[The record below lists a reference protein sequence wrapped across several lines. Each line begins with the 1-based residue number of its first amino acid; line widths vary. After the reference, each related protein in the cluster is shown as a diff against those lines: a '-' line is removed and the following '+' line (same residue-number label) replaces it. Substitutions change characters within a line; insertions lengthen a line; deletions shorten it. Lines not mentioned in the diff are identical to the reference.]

1 MSIQRI
7 AGGSVLLLCVLY
19 LGLSGS
25 VRPSIMPDPSY
36 GFAVL
41 DSMQKGAPWN
51 NVIEPDAQNIA
62 RDKTSFYAVWTP
74 GQYAI
79 PGAVMSLGASLGKA
93 LRAVMVV
100 GSLLSL
106 LGWLRLYR
114 ALGFGGEVAT
124 VATALIAATRSFNFS
139 FLNYNGGELLSM
151 AALPWIALAV
161 LRAQDSP
168 WFALVA
174 GAGLLAGFYVKNSM
188 LIYLV
193 AWIGAVL
200 IAMAWRRG
208 LDRWTIQTALL
219 TGVSAAVAVGIV
231 YFGYIA
237 RGWTALA
244 HNQFVDRRFSI
255 LLPAGMP
262 LLAGTA
268 LDDVLSW
275 AFDHPTRPL
284 LSYAYRESTVLFAG
298 AAAVTVWWMW
308 RMFRTPGR
316 EVAAIQAS
324 AFALLVSA
332 VYEYLLLSDS
342 SGSLE
347 LSRHYRPSGYL
358 LLPFFVAGVVAIK
371 RPALKAIAAGVLI
384 VPCVY
389 GAMSFTANFRRHLA
403 QGDAHSDRVQVTHLQ
418 LTPRTVRLLTA
429 LDAHLPPGSLVATPT
444 PMHGLEF
451 QRVRVLRTSAVD
463 ESVAETQA
471 TPRLGVV
478 PNLVVIAEMSGMTD
492 PEADAFVHSFRSY
505 ADRRWDYLAVD
516 NQRFYVPAGQP
527 VDRAW
532 LEAQLTR

>member
-1 MSIQRI
+1 MPTRTI
-7 AGGSVLLLCVLY
+7 AGGLLILLCAVY
-19 LGLSGS
+19 TAAGVT

-36 GFAVL
+36 GFSVL
-41 DSMQKGAPWN
+41 DSMRKGAPWN

-62 RDKTSFYAVWTP
+62 QDRASFYAVWTP

-79 PGAVMSLGASLGKA
+79 PGMIMSAGASMGRA
-93 LRAVMVV
+93 LTVVMIVS
-100 GSLLSL
+100 SLLSIA
-106 LGWLRLYR
+106 GWWALYR
-114 ALGFGGEVAT
+114 ALGFDTHVAT
-124 VATALIAATRSFNFS
+124 IAAALIAATRSFNFS
-139 FLNYNGGELLSM
+139 FLNYNGGELLSL
-151 AALPWIALAV
+151 AVLPWIALAV
-161 LRAQDSP
+161 LRTQDSA

-200 IAMAWRRG
+200 VAMAWRRG
-208 LDRWTIQTALL
+208 LDRWTIKTALL
-219 TGVSAAVAVGIV
+219 TGVSVAVAVGIV

-244 HNQFVDRRFSI
+244 HNQVQDRRFSI
-255 LLPAGMP
+255 ALPAGMP

-275 AFDHPTRPL
+275 VFDHPTRPL
-284 LSYAYRESTVLFAG
+284 LTFAYRESTLLFA
-298 AAAVTVWWMW
+298 AVAVVTAWWMW
-308 RMFRTPGR
+308 RMFRTPDR

-324 AFALLVSA
+324 VFALFVSA
-332 VYEYLLLSDS
+332 VFEYLLLSGS
-342 SGSLE
+342 SSSLE

-358 LLPFFVAGVVAIK
+358 LLPFLVAGVLGIK
-371 RPALKAIAAGVLI
+371 RPGLKAIAAVVLI

-389 GAMSFTANFRRHLA
+389 GVLSFTANWRRHLA
-403 QGDAHSDRVQVTHLQ
+403 QGDAHSERVQVTHLQ

-429 LDAHLPPGSLVATPT
+429 LDDHLPAGSLVATPT

-451 QRVRVLRTSAVD
+451 QRVRVLRTSVVD
-463 ESVAETQA
+463 VSIAETEA

-478 PNLVVIAEMSGMTD
+478 PNLVVIAEMAGMTD

-505 ADRRWDYLAVD
+505 ADRQWEYLAVD

-532 LEAQLTR
+532 LAAQLTR

>member
-1 MSIQRI
+1 MPLKQF
-7 AGGSVLLLCVLY
+7 AGGILLLLCVVY
-19 LGLSGS
+19 VAAGVM

-36 GFAVL
+36 GFAVR
-41 DSMQKGAPWN
+41 DSMQKGGAWN
-51 NVIEPDAQNIA
+51 NLVEPDAQNIA
-62 RDKTSFYAVWTP
+62 QDRASFYAVWTP

-79 PGAVMSLGASLGKA
+79 PGMVMSLGASMGRSLTV
-93 LRAVMVV
+93 VMILS
-100 GSLLSL
+100 SLCSI
-106 LGWLRLYR
+106 LGWWALYR
-114 ALGFGGEVAT
+114 ALGFEADVAT
-124 VATALIAATRSFNFS
+124 IGVALIAASRAFNIS
-139 FLNYNGGELLSM
+139 FLNYNGGEVLSL
-151 AALPWIALAV
+151 AVLPWIVLAV
-161 LRAQDSP
+161 LRAQDSA

-200 IAMAWRRG
+200 IATAWRRG
-208 LDRWTIQTALL
+208 FDRFTITTALL
-219 TGVSAAVAVGIV
+219 TGAGVAAAVAIA

-244 HNQFVDRRFSI
+244 HNEFVERRFSI

-284 LSYAYRESTVLFAG
+284 LHFAYRESTVLFAII
-298 AAAVTVWWMW
+298 AAMTVAWMW
-308 RMFRTPGR
+308 KVFRTPGR
-316 EVAAIQAS
+316 ETAAIQVS
-324 AFALLVSA
+324 VFSLLVSA
-332 VYEYLLLSDS
+332 VFTYLLLSDS

-358 LLPFFVAGVVAIK
+358 LLPFFIAGILAIK
-371 RPALKAIAAGVLI
+371 RPALKVIVAAVLV

-389 GAMSFTANFRRHLA
+389 GAMSFAANWRRQIA
-403 QGDAHSDRVQVTHLQ
+403 QHEAHSERVQVTHLQ
-418 LTPRTVRLLTA
+418 LTPRTVRFLTA
-429 LDAHLPPGSLVATPT
+429 LDEHLPAGSLVATPT

-451 QRVRVLRTSAVD
+451 QRVRVIRTSVTE
-463 ESVAETQA
+463 ESIAEVQA
-471 TPRLGVV
+471 TPYVGVV
-478 PNLVVIAEMSGMTD
+478 ANLVVIAEMSGMTD
-492 PEADAFVHSFRSY
+492 PEADAFVHAFRSY
-505 ADRRWDYLAVD
+505 ADRQWDYLAVD

-532 LEAQLTR
+532 LEAQLSR